1 MPSSQRH
8 NVLITVMFALMM
20 FVGAAETSAQ
30 PYPSKPIKIVVP
42 FTPGGS
48 NDVLARTIAQKLSE
62 SWGRPVVV
70 ENRPGAAG
78 NIGADAVAKAAP
90 DGYTLLVAANS
101 VLSINP
107 ILNEGTAFNPLNDF
121 APISLIGAV
130 PILLVTNPTVPAHS
144 VKDLIALGKA
154 KAGGLTYGSAGL
166 GSPQHVSAELF
177 ASMAGIKMQHVPYR
191 GANPLVTDL
200 LSGQIE
206 LAFGPI
212 NSILPLVKSGKLR
225 ALGVT
230 TDKRLQYLPD
240 VPTISEELPGYETDI
255 WIALVAPAGTPQA
268 IVAKLAGQ
276 VHEIFKLSDVRER
289 LSEQGIEP
297 KTSTADDLSRLIK
310 ADLARW
316 AKLIKQ
322 TGASP
327 NR

>member
-1 MPSSQRH
+1 MLRGRRR
-8 NVLITVMFALMM
+8 NMLATALAGLAMFA
-20 FVGAAETSAQ
+20 GTAESRAQ

-62 SWGRPVVV
+62 SWGQPVVV

-78 NIGADAVAKAAP
+78 NIGADAVVKSTP
-90 DGYTLLVAANS
+90 DGYTLLVAGNS

-107 ILNEGTAFNPLNDF
+107 ILNEGTTFNPLKDF

-130 PILLVTNPTVPAHS
+130 PVLLVTNPSVPAQS
-144 VKDLIALGKA
+144 VKNLIALGKSKPNSLA
-154 KAGGLTYGSAGL
+154 YGSAGL

-191 GANPLVTDL
+191 GASPLVTDL
-200 LSGQIE
+200 LSGQIQ
-206 LAFGPI
+206 LAFGAI
-212 NSILPLVKSGKLR
+212 NPILPLVKSGQLH

-230 TDKRLQYLPD
+230 SDKRLRYLPD

-255 WIALVAPAGTPQA
+255 WISLVAPAGTPQA
-268 IVAKLAGQ
+268 IVAKLTSQ
-276 VHEIFKLSDVRER
+276 VHEIFTLPDVRER
-289 LSEQGIEP
+289 LAEQGIEP

-310 ADLARW
+310 SDLARW
-316 AKLIKQ
+316 TKIMKPISV
-322 TGASP
+322 SP
-327 NR
+327 K